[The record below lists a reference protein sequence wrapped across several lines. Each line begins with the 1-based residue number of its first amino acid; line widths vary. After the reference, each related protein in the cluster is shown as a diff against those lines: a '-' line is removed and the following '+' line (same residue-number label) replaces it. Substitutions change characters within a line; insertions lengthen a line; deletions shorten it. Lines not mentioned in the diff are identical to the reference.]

1 MESGS
6 LRVPES
12 MRNLPVFE
20 GRPVPWYTSWSDHKP
35 ELGSGMLQEKL
46 RRALTRRLCIVCG
59 QDHEPPAAFVGDA
72 TLGIEQVARVPVA
85 DVECA
90 QWVAR
95 YAEFLPQPEETGAGQ
110 ARGPTLGE
118 VRLVLICRG
127 WGLEHSN
134 GQARLN
140 LWMPER
146 VEWYLAGRSAR
157 RVEVIASLEACRREL
172 ERRALTWVG
181 GQAELRRRRARLER
195 WLPTK

>member
-1 MESGS
+1 
-6 LRVPES
+6 

-20 GRPVPWYTSWSDHKP
+20 GRPVPWYATWSDHKL
-35 ELGSGMLQEKL
+35 ELGAGVSQEKL
-46 RRALTRRLCIVCG
+46 RRALMLRLCIVCG
-59 QDHEPPAAFVGDA
+59 EDHEPPAAFVGDV

-95 YAEFLPQPEETGAGQ
+95 YAEFLPRPEETGAGQ
-110 ARGPTLGE
+110 ARGPTCGA

-127 WGLEHSN
+127 WGLEHIN
-134 GQARLN
+134 GQARFN

-146 VEWYLAGRSAR
+146 VEWYFAGRSAR
-157 RVEVIASLEACRREL
+157 RVEVLASFEACRGEL

-181 GQAELRRRRARLER
+181 GLAELRRRRARLER
-195 WLPTK
+195 WLPNK